1 MKNWINME
9 KVEDNDERFG
19 FILEGTVEKAF

>member
-1 MKNWINME
+1 MKNWLNME

-19 FILEGTVEKAF
+19 FILAGTV